1 LTPAEAEE
9 LARRLLLGI
18 KRPADDGVVAAMVE
32 HSGSIPFL
40 VHALAHRLHNA
51 DVGPVSTEDVATAFV
66 AFMDDRD
73 DSRAVTHLVTRL
85 DPLYGDRAPTAESL
99 LDRVAIANTINIS
112 DAAVPDALVDDLIDD
127 HYLIERDRAIRWRHD
142 VLRRIWMHRRRLG

>member
-1 LTPAEAEE
+1 M
-9 LARRLLLGI
+9 ARRLLLGI